1 MLINEILL
9 FKTGPDHE
17 PWGHTVY
24 GTDESVILETMI
36 VTIPDIRR
44 NMFHSHLLFNNIYI

>member
-1 MLINEILL
+1 MKYYFSKLAQTMNLGD
-9 FKTGPDHE
+9 K
-17 PWGHTVY
+17 TVY

-44 NMFHSHLLFNNIYI
+44 NMFHSHLLFNNI